1 MFDMGHSIGPHR
13 LEWLRK
19 LLRLVN
25 LGTRLWR
32 QYGRTQ
38 QVRAL
43 VRVKNKF
50 CSTINQR
57 MKRRTTGKSSL
68 RQCAHFFLTWN
79 PQLIRP
85 LMVPSPTEAQI
96 QPPFSEVSLLT
107 YRSVLLILVL
117 LALVVP
123 TSAANEQR
131 STRAAQ
137 QPLTIL
143 SQNCSGLGDA
153 TKIKYLEDLLLGI
166 NPLGVVLT
174 ETRTMP
180 GAKLPL
186 ALSKYKLFEGKAV
199 RDPKKHAKSMIWGVS
214 IAIKSEY
221 SPELVKLR
229 GSVLQG
235 RCVAVDTIIPVVDKS
250 STSVRIFA
258 IYAPQ
263 ICNSHV
269 STFWAA
275 VDALL
280 LDPKCPANWAITG
293 DFNLTT
299 CPAEATSRSWKIST
313 SLTEYRELLNRHEAQ
328 DVWEATPDRSVHR
341 DWTWRSFCDRRVRS
355 MIDRAATNAP
365 QRKRRNKNSSSTQ
378 PIGLS
383 CVVDKSRAPRADHR
397 PTQIGR
403 ASCRERVS

>member
-1 MFDMGHSIGPHR
+1 M
-13 LEWLRK
+13 
-19 LLRLVN
+19 
-25 LGTRLWR
+25 
-32 QYGRTQ
+32 
-38 QVRAL
+38 
-43 VRVKNKF
+43 
-50 CSTINQR
+50 
-57 MKRRTTGKSSL
+57 
-68 RQCAHFFLTWN
+68 
-79 PQLIRP
+79 
-85 LMVPSPTEAQI
+85 
-96 QPPFSEVSLLT
+96 
-107 YRSVLLILVL
+107 
-117 LALVVP
+117 
-123 TSAANEQR
+123 
-131 STRAAQ
+131 
-137 QPLTIL
+137 IL

-153 TKIKYLEDLLLGI
+153 TKIKYLEDPVLGI

-199 RDPKKHAKSMIWGVS
+199 RDPEKHAKSMIWGVS

-221 SPELVKLR
+221 LPELVKLR

-235 RCVAVDTIIPVVDKS
+235 RCVAVDIIIPLVDKS
-250 STSVRIFA
+250 STSVRIIA

-263 ICNSHV
+263 IGNSHV

-313 SLTEYRELLNRHEAQ
+313 SLTEYCELLNRHEAQ

-341 DWTWRSFCDRRVRS
+341 DWTWQSFCDRRVRS
-355 MIDRAATNAP
+355 MIDREATNAP
-365 QRKRRNKNSSSTQ
+365 RGSAEIRIPPALNPLGHPALSTKAE
-378 PIGLS
+378 P
-383 CVVDKSRAPRADHR
+383 PRADHC
-397 PTQIGR
+397 PTLTSIRFAGATSAAPTPLSAL
-403 ASCRERVS
+403 ASTPHRRRVRFPDKLSRQEKFTAFADQLDELLGPEFLDSGPVSGSAEVFTQYGTH